1 MDFVRL
7 SLALLPLLSFAVAQ
21 GTVSLSITPQPT
33 AGVSKIVNPSFAGF
47 GIEPSNLYSFTGG
60 SNVNELTNNLLSNLA
75 NLTGTPPHL
84 RIGGNTED
92 YMIYDASMN
101 DYVVENNPNPSGQGV
116 YASDSMIIGPRY
128 FEVINR
134 LPDNTPITFGLNLAY
149 QESDYI
155 DRITTMAH
163 QAVNRLTNVSLVS
176 MEIGNEPD
184 LYLQNM
190 FRSDPQWG
198 GQEYSQQWLT
208 RANAVYNQVLEPRGI
223 ASNFFEPACTA
234 STIGTSFMIEDLVSF
249 DITQNANGSSKSLV
263 SQWNQHDYYYY
274 IGVSTYPLTLDLFL
288 SLPTTNDQFA
298 AWVSQ
303 IEEANDSGYRYALRE
318 MGVVGPIG
326 LYGVTDVFGAAL
338 WGLNF
343 FLYAA
348 TVNITSV
355 EMHMTDNSNASAWQ
369 PIEMY
374 GNQPFVRPIY
384 YSFAAFDQAIG
395 STCQAR
401 VGGFDFG
408 DVPDGYTGRVS
419 GYSIYQANTLGSIIL
434 INSNPVNVS
443 DTNKSSLTFDL
454 NLGSQFAGETLYLA
468 YLTNDGADARH
479 GTTFNGISY
488 EQRGDGTPTTVD
500 SSQQTV
506 KIGSDGSVSIQLR
519 DSQAVVANI
528 GSPVGERKA
537 SSGACQSLL
546 QSLPGA
552 TASGTSGSSG
562 SSGSSSSSSASSSTS
577 SSAASRMGASASR
590 TGSTTGAT
598 STSGVTGLSN
608 MLLSTLLM
616 CLTTGAVILFT

>member
-1 MDFVRL
+1 MDFLRI
-7 SLALLPLLSFAVAQ
+7 SLALLPLLSFGTAQ

-60 SNVNELTNNLLSNLA
+60 SKANALTNNLLSNLA
-75 NLTGTPPHL
+75 NLTGAPPHL

-101 DYVVENNPNPSGQGV
+101 DYVVETNPNPSGQGV

-134 LPDNTPITFGLNLAY
+134 FPANTPITYGLNLAY

-163 QAVNRLTNVSLVS
+163 QAVNRLTDVSLVS

-208 RANAVYNQVLEPRGI
+208 RANAVYNQVLKPKGI

-234 STIGTSFMIEDLVSF
+234 STIGTSFMIEDLVTF

-288 SLPTTNDQFA
+288 SLPTTNTQFA
-298 AWVSQ
+298 SWVSQ
-303 IEEANDSGYRYALRE
+303 IEEANTSGYRYALRE

-326 LYGVTDVFGAAL
+326 LYGITDVFGAAL

-395 STCQAR
+395 PTCQAR

-419 GYSIYQANTLGSIIL
+419 GYSVYQAGTLGSIIL

-443 DTNKSSLTFDL
+443 DSNKPSLTFDL
-454 NLGSQFAGETLYLA
+454 NLGSQFAGDTLYLA

-488 EQRGDGTPTTVD
+488 EQSGDGTPTTVD
-500 SSQQTV
+500 NSQQTA
-506 KIGSDGSVSIQLR
+506 KIGSDGSVTIQLR
-519 DSQAVVANI
+519 DTQAVVANI
-528 GSPVGERKA
+528 GSPVGQRKA
-537 SSGACQSLL
+537 NSNACQSLS
-546 QSLPGA
+546 QQVPGV
-552 TASGTSGSSG
+552 TSSGSSGSSGTSG

-577 SSAASRMGASASR
+577 SSAASSR
-590 TGSTTGAT
+590 TGSAAGAM
-598 STSGVTGLSN
+598 STSGVTGLSS
-608 MLLSTLLM
+608 MLLSTLVM
-616 CLTTGAVILFT
+616 CLTTGVVILFN